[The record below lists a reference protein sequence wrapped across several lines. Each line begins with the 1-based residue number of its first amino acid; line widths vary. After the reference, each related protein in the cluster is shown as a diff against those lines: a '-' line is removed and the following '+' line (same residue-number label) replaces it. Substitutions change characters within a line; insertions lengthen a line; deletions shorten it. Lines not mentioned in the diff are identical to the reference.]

1 MDATE
6 ASLMPYL
13 NAKRRRRRR
22 RRRKSHVLSS

>member
-13 NAKRRRRRR
+13 NAKRRWRRRR
-22 RRRKSHVLSS
+22 RRSHVLSS